1 MRRKERNNA
10 TEGPDIFQWR
20 GQVNHQT
27 KPEKA
32 FQLLPFPFR
41 TSSVLVPQKTQKSSI
56 FSMKTADLP
65 LHLHLT

>member
-1 MRRKERNNA
+1 MRRKERNNG

-20 GQVNHQT
+20 GRVNHQT
-27 KPEKA
+27 KPA

-41 TSSVLVPQKTQKSSI
+41 TSSVLVSQKTQKSSI